1 MNYYIEYQAPIG
13 DLLIISD
20 GENIIWLGV
29 SGQKY
34 AENVLQDS
42 VLNSNLQIFADV
54 RQWLDLYFSGVE
66 PPFAIPLAPTGT
78 FFRRAVWDIL
88 CEIPYGEVLT
98 YGDIAKKI
106 AKQQGK
112 ERMSAQAVGGAVGH
126 NPISILIPC
135 HRVVGAGGN
144 LTGFA
149 SGMEKKIKLLGL
161 EHIDMQHFY
170 VPKK

>member
-78 FFRRAVWDIL
+78 LFRRAVWDIL